1 MERKRAA
8 SGWLVVGEVTLKE
21 KLECQDLG
29 EEHTTCKDPEAGV
42 SLVCLR
48 TLEEV
53 GVAGAG
59 RAGEMAGDRW
69 ERHMLR
75 AIQAAV
81 TLDYI
86 SVTKIHPEGVSA
98 QRSLPYSGLFSNL
111 QDLL

>member
-1 MERKRAA
+1 M
-8 SGWLVVGEVTLKE
+8 SGSGE
-21 KLECQDLG
+21 G
-29 EEHTTCKDPEAGV
+29 HTACKDPVVRV

-48 TLEEV
+48 THEEA
-53 GVAGAG
+53 GVAGTG

-75 AIQAAV
+75 AIQGVV

-98 QRSLPYSGLFSNL
+98 QRPLPYSGLFSNL